1 MKSRKNSGIAMRIRP
16 RCNLSR
22 GITSSVAT
30 VWSWFRSKELE
41 ELGEGSNGERART
54 LDLME
59 GKMKNL
65 PASMASRGAVMMTVP
80 RGEAPMQR
88 WPRSGVGAV
97 ALRGEAECAVS
108 QCAGKKTMGRLG
120 AKCDL
125 VLLRVPIYGR
135 SDDRG

>member
-1 MKSRKNSGIAMRIRP
+1 MAFQCESGQGAIYREIS
-16 RCNLSR
+16 LVQWLQGGVGSDL
-22 GITSSVAT
+22 
-30 VWSWFRSKELE
+30 KELE

-65 PASMASRGAVMMTVP
+65 PASMASRGAVMTTVS
-80 RGEAPMQR
+80 RGEAPVRRRPQ
-88 WPRSGVGAV
+88 PGVGAV

-108 QCAGKKTMGRLG
+108 RCAGKKTMGRLG
-120 AKCDL
+120 AKSDL
-125 VLLRVPIYGR
+125 ALLRVPIYGQ